1 MSSQQIINSPGRVIQ
16 MLLLMAIVLV
26 VIPFLPLLIS
36 RRWDWWEAWVY
47 AIIFILG
54 FVISRALAA
63 QRHPDLLAERARSMQ
78 HEDAK
83 PWDRWLAPL
92 VGVGSG
98 LILLVAGV
106 DALLG
111 WSSPFTLP
119 LKIAALAAILAG
131 YALGTYALIENR
143 FFSGV
148 VRIQT
153 ERGHYVVS
161 TGPYRWVR
169 HPGYAGTFLA
179 YLATPIFLDSAWA
192 FVPAVII
199 SIVLLIRT
207 ALEDNTLQDELPGYR
222 EYAGRVRY
230 RLLPGVW

>member
-1 MSSQQIINSPGRVIQ
+1 MNSEQIINSPGRVIQ

-26 VIPFLPLLIS
+26 IIPFLPLLIS
-36 RRWDWWEAWVY
+36 RHWDWWEAWVY
-47 AIIFILG
+47 AIVFILG
-54 FVISRALAA
+54 FVVSRALAA
-63 QRHPDLLAERARSMQ
+63 RRHPDLLAERARFTQ

-92 VGVGSG
+92 VAVGSG
-98 LILLVAGV
+98 LILLVAGL

-111 WSSPFTLP
+111 WSTPFTLP
-119 LKIAALAAILAG
+119 LKSAALAAILAG

-143 FFSGV
+143 FFSGL

-161 TGPYRWVR
+161 TSPYRWVR

-179 YLATPIFLDSAWA
+179 YLATPIFLDSLWA
-192 FVPAVII
+192 FVPAVVI